1 MNTKRD
7 MAERI
12 AERCGIT
19 GIEAKAM
26 VQHTLDEM
34 LRTLVENG
42 RLELRNF
49 GIFQMSV
56 SAPRKA
62 RNPRTGETVM
72 VPSRR
77 WSSSRWAR
85 LWPRLWRAKVWP
97 VLPKPIGL
105 A

>member
-12 AERCGIT
+12 AERCGVT
-19 GIEAKAM
+19 GVEAKAM
-26 VQHTLDEM
+26 IQHTLDEM
-34 LRTLVENG
+34 MRLLMENG

-49 GIFQMSV
+49 GVFQV
-56 SAPRKA
+56 VESAPRKA

-77 WSSSRWAR
+77 VVKFKMG
-85 LWPRLWRAKVWP
+85 KVMTEMANDA
-97 VLPKPIGL
+97 VAEGETSLT
-105 A
+105 

>member
-19 GIEAKAM
+19 GCEAKAM
-26 VQHTLDEM
+26 VQHTLDELM
-34 LRTLVENG
+34 RTLVENG

-49 GIFQMSV
+49 GVFQV
-56 SAPRKA
+56 HTSAPRKA

-72 VPSRR
+72 IP
-77 WSSSRWAR
+77 AR
-85 LWPRLWRAKVWP
+85 KIVKFKMGKAMAEAMIEPETCAT
-97 VLPKPIGL
+97 
-105 A
+105 

>member
-19 GIEAKAM
+19 GVEAKRM

-34 LRTLVENG
+34 VRTLVESG

-49 GIFQMSV
+49 GVFQIHQ

-77 WSSSRWAR
+77 VVKFKMGKAMTEAMAEN
-85 LWPRLWRAKVWP
+85 PEDCPA
-97 VLPKPIGL
+97 
-105 A
+105 

>member
-19 GIEAKAM
+19 GVEAKAM

-34 LRTLVENG
+34 IRTLVESG

-49 GIFQMSV
+49 GVFQV
-56 SAPRKA
+56 VESAPRKA

-72 VPSRR
+72 VSSRR
-77 WSSSRWAR
+77 VVKFKMGKAMSEMVTGEAVAEACIS
-85 LWPRLWRAKVWP
+85 
-97 VLPKPIGL
+97 
-105 A
+105 

>member
-12 AERCGIT
+12 AERCGVT
-19 GIEAKAM
+19 GVEAKAM
-26 VQHTLDEM
+26 IQHTLDEM
-34 LRTLVENG
+34 MRSLMENG

-49 GIFQMSV
+49 GVFQV
-56 SAPRKA
+56 VESAPRKA

-77 WSSSRWAR
+77 VVKFKMG
-85 LWPRLWRAKVWP
+85 KVMTEMANDA
-97 VLPKPIGL
+97 VAEGETSLT
-105 A
+105 

>member
-1 MNTKRD
+1 

-19 GIEAKAM
+19 GVEAKAM

-34 LRTLVENG
+34 VRSLVESG

-49 GIFQMSV
+49 GVFQIHT

-77 WSSSRWAR
+77 VVKFKMGKAMSEAMATEAETC
-85 LWPRLWRAKVWP
+85 PT
-97 VLPKPIGL
+97 
-105 A
+105 

>member
-19 GIEAKAM
+19 GVEAKVM

-34 LRTLVENG
+34 VRCLVENG

-49 GIFQMSV
+49 GVFQV
-56 SAPRKA
+56 VRTAPRKA

-72 VPSRR
+72 VE
-77 WSSSRWAR
+77 AR
-85 LWPRLWRAKVWP
+85 SIVKFKMGKVMGEA
-97 VLPKPIGL
+97 VMGEACLS
-105 A
+105 

>member
-1 MNTKRD
+1 

-19 GIEAKAM
+19 GVEAKAM

-34 LRTLVENG
+34 VRSLVESG

-49 GIFQMSV
+49 GVFQISV

-77 WSSSRWAR
+77 VVKFKMGKAMSEAMATEAETC
-85 LWPRLWRAKVWP
+85 PT
-97 VLPKPIGL
+97 
-105 A
+105 

>member
-19 GIEAKAM
+19 GVEAKAM

-34 LRTLVENG
+34 VRTLVESG

-49 GIFQMSV
+49 GVFQISV

-62 RNPRTGETVM
+62 RNPRTGEAVM

-77 WSSSRWAR
+77 VVKFKMGKAMSEAMANEAETC
-85 LWPRLWRAKVWP
+85 PT
-97 VLPKPIGL
+97 
-105 A
+105 

>member
-7 MAERI
+7 IADRI

-19 GIEAKAM
+19 GVEARTM
-26 VQHTLDEM
+26 VQHTLDELM
-34 LRTLVENG
+34 RTLVENG

-49 GIFQMSV
+49 GVFQVQV

-72 VPSRR
+72 IGERR
-77 WSSSRWAR
+77 VVKFKMGKAMNEA
-85 LWPRLWRAKVWP
+85 LDKP
-97 VLPKPIGL
+97 V
-105 A
+105 ACST

>member
-19 GIEAKAM
+19 GLEAKAM
-26 VQHTLDEM
+26 VQHTLDE
-34 LRTLVENG
+34 LVRTLAENG

-49 GIFQMSV
+49 GVFQVQV

-72 VPSRR
+72 IGERR
-77 WSSSRWAR
+77 VVKFKMGKAMSEAIE
-85 LWPRLWRAKVWP
+85 PNAV
-97 VLPKPIGL
+97 
-105 A
+105 AATT

>member
-34 LRTLVENG
+34 MRTLVENG

-49 GIFQMSV
+49 GVFQV
-56 SAPRKA
+56 HTSAPRKA

-77 WSSSRWAR
+77 VVKFKMGKAMTESLVGESETC
-85 LWPRLWRAKVWP
+85 LT
-97 VLPKPIGL
+97 
-105 A
+105 

>member
-19 GIEAKAM
+19 GIEAKVM

-34 LRTLVENG
+34 VRCLVENG

-49 GIFQMSV
+49 GVFQV
-56 SAPRKA
+56 VRTAPRKA

-72 VPSRR
+72 VE
-77 WSSSRWAR
+77 AR
-85 LWPRLWRAKVWP
+85 SVVKFKMGKVMGEA
-97 VLPKPIGL
+97 VMGEACLS
-105 A
+105 

>member
-19 GIEAKAM
+19 GSEAKAM
-26 VQHTLDEM
+26 VQHTLDELM
-34 LRTLVENG
+34 RSLVENG

-49 GIFQMSV
+49 GVFTV
-56 SAPRKA
+56 HTSAPRKA

-72 VPSRR
+72 IGSRR
-77 WSSSRWAR
+77 VVKFKMG
-85 LWPRLWRAKVWP
+85 KVMGEM
-97 VLPKPIGL
+97 VSQQTEVCHT
-105 A
+105 

>member
-19 GIEAKAM
+19 GIEAKVM

-34 LRTLVENG
+34 VRCLVENG

-49 GIFQMSV
+49 GVFQV
-56 SAPRKA
+56 VRTAPRKA

-72 VPSRR
+72 VE
-77 WSSSRWAR
+77 AR
-85 LWPRLWRAKVWP
+85 SIVKFKMGKVMGEA
-97 VLPKPIGL
+97 VMGEACLS
-105 A
+105 

>member
-19 GIEAKAM
+19 GVEAKAM

-34 LRTLVENG
+34 VRSLVESG

-49 GIFQMSV
+49 GVFQISV

-77 WSSSRWAR
+77 VVKFKMGKAMSEAMATEAETC
-85 LWPRLWRAKVWP
+85 PT
-97 VLPKPIGL
+97 
-105 A
+105 

>member
-19 GIEAKAM
+19 GVEAKAM
-26 VQHTLDEM
+26 VQHTLDE
-34 LRTLVENG
+34 LVRTLAENG

-49 GIFQMSV
+49 GVFQVQV

-72 VPSRR
+72 IGERR
-77 WSSSRWAR
+77 VVKFKMGKAMSEALDKST
-85 LWPRLWRAKVWP
+85 VC
-97 VLPKPIGL
+97 IT
-105 A
+105 

>member
-19 GIEAKAM
+19 GCEAKNM
-26 VQHTLDEM
+26 VQHTLDELM
-34 LRTLVENG
+34 RTLVENG

-49 GIFQMSV
+49 GVFQV
-56 SAPRKA
+56 VESAPRKA

-77 WSSSRWAR
+77 VVKFKMGKAMAEAMGE
-85 LWPRLWRAKVWP
+85 PEAC
-97 VLPKPIGL
+97 
-105 A
+105 AT

>member
-19 GIEAKAM
+19 GVEAKIM

-34 LRTLVENG
+34 IRTLVESG

-49 GIFQMSV
+49 GVFQIV
-56 SAPRKA
+56 ESAPRKA

-72 VPSRR
+72 VAARR
-77 WSSSRWAR
+77 VVKFKMGKAMSEMVTGEAATEACIS
-85 LWPRLWRAKVWP
+85 
-97 VLPKPIGL
+97 
-105 A
+105 

>member
-19 GIEAKAM
+19 GVEAKAM
-26 VQHTLDEM
+26 IQHTLDEM
-34 LRTLVENG
+34 MRTLVESG

-49 GIFQMSV
+49 GVFQVHTS
-56 SAPRKA
+56 SPRKA

-77 WSSSRWAR
+77 VVKFKMG
-85 LWPRLWRAKVWP
+85 KVMTESLVGESEACP
-97 VLPKPIGL
+97 T
-105 A
+105 

>member
-19 GIEAKAM
+19 GVEAKAM
-26 VQHTLDEM
+26 IQHTLDEM
-34 LRTLVENG
+34 IRTLVESG

-49 GIFQMSV
+49 GVFQV
-56 SAPRKA
+56 VESAPRKA

-72 VPSRR
+72 VSARR
-77 WSSSRWAR
+77 VVKFKMGKTMGQMVTGEAVTEACLS
-85 LWPRLWRAKVWP
+85 
-97 VLPKPIGL
+97 
-105 A
+105 

>member
-19 GIEAKAM
+19 GVEAKAM

-34 LRTLVENG
+34 IRTLVENG

-49 GIFQMSV
+49 GVFQIHR

-77 WSSSRWAR
+77 VVKFKMGKLMTEAMATESEAC
-85 LWPRLWRAKVWP
+85 PA
-97 VLPKPIGL
+97 
-105 A
+105 